1 MEIKFFQTPIDEY
14 EEDMESESAKEKKKE
29 IEIYVK
35 DEQYLSFSK
44 CIEIKTIPLFNMY

>member
-29 IEIYVK
+29 ILHIFKKINNLRSE
-35 DEQYLSFSK
+35 EEFAS
-44 CIEIKTIPLFNMY
+44 IKYDLH